1 MDAIKN
7 MRHKKTIIIIA
18 HRITTVKHCD
28 IIFMM
33 DKGKFIE
40 HGTYEELYKRNEV
53 FRGMVNGA
61 I

>member
-7 MRHKKTIIIIA
+7 IRHKKTIVMIA

-28 IIFMM
+28 VIYMM
-33 DKGKFIE
+33 DKGKFVD
-40 HGTYEELYKRNEV
+40 HGTYEELYTRNKV
-53 FRGMVNGA
+53 FRGMADGG